1 MLCAAA
7 GAEMVATYHGGTQV
21 EKYFARKNIAA
32 SADAMDDTS
41 LRVSDI
47 ADHRIVLRSFGCG

>member
-1 MLCAAA
+1 
-7 GAEMVATYHGGTQV
+7 MVATYHGGTQV